1 MYMRVAALAA
11 WVVASALAWP
21 VHANERQTPDDPAP
35 DRLTLDDAFARVAT
49 HRNKTHPD
57 LRLFEA
63 RRDVLQAERDRAGQ
77 RPPLT
82 LDATL
87 ENAFGSGDS
96 RGLREAELTL
106 SLASVLERGGKLD
119 ARRTLVQSRIDAL
132 AIERETTRLD
142 LLAEVARRYL
152 TAVGAERQRAIAEQ
166 DIAQRK
172 RTVAAARQRLQAGA
186 SPESVVF
193 TAQAALARA
202 ELDRDRAAQRGIAAR
217 QHLAALWGERD
228 PRFRVVAGDP
238 ALPDIAT
245 PETLAA
251 LLDETPELARFADE
265 RRIGEARLQLA
276 RSEATPDLDWQ
287 VGVRRLQADGDVALI
302 GGVSMSLGTR
312 RRAEPGI
319 RAAEAEL
326 ATVEIEREARGM
338 ALYSTLVDAH
348 GRYRVARIET
358 RRLRDE
364 VLPKLVQAESAAER
378 AYRAGAISY
387 LEWAQLQSERT
398 AARRQQLDAALEA
411 QRALIELQRLTG
423 QALVVA
429 RNAQE
434 QGTSR

>member
-1 MYMRVAALAA
+1 MYTRLAASAA
-11 WVVASALAWP
+11 WVVAFALAWP
-21 VHANERQTPDDPAP
+21 VHAGERQTPAKPTPEA
-35 DRLTLDDAFARVAT
+35 LSLDDAFTRVAT
-49 HRNKTHPD
+49 YRDKTHPD
-57 LRLFEA
+57 LRLFDA
-63 RRDVLQAERDRAGQ
+63 RRDVLQAEQDRAGL

-82 LDATL
+82 LGTTL

-119 ARRTLVQSRIDAL
+119 ARRVLVQSRIDAL

-152 TAVGAERQRAIAEQ
+152 MAIAAERQQAIAEQ
-166 DIAQRK
+166 DIAQRR
-172 RTVAAARQRLQAGA
+172 RTVAAARQRQQAGA

-202 ELDRDRAAQRGIAAR
+202 ELERERTVQRGIAAR

-228 PRFRVVAGDP
+228 PRFGVVQGDP
-238 ALPDIAT
+238 ALPEIAS
-245 PETLAA
+245 PDALAA
-251 LLDETPELARFADE
+251 LLDGMPELSRFADE
-265 RRIGEARLQLA
+265 RRIREARLQLA

-302 GGVSMSLGTR
+302 GGVSMALGAR
-312 RRAEPGI
+312 GRAEPGI
-319 RAAEAEL
+319 RVAEAEF
-326 ATVEIEREARGM
+326 ASVEIEREARGM

-348 GRYRVARIET
+348 GRYRVARVEAK
-358 RRLRDE
+358 RLRDE
-364 VLPKLVQAESAAER
+364 VLPKLAQAESAAER

-423 QALVVA
+423 QALVA
-429 RNAQE
+429 APAANE
-434 QGTSR
+434 QGSSR

>member
-1 MYMRVAALAA
+1 MYMRLAALAA

-21 VHANERQTPDDPAP
+21 VHANERPTPNERPLND
-35 DRLTLDDAFARVAT
+35 LSLDDAFARVAA

-57 LRLFEA
+57 LRLFDA
-63 RRDVLQAERDRAGQ
+63 RRDVLRAEQERAIQ
-77 RPPLT
+77 RPAFVAG
-82 LDATL
+82 ATL
-87 ENAFGSGDS
+87 ENALGSGES
-96 RGLREAELTL
+96 AGLGGAELTL

-119 ARRTLVQSRIDAL
+119 ARRTLAQSRIDAL

-152 TAVGAERQRAIAEQ
+152 MAIAAERQQAIAEQ
-166 DIAQRK
+166 DIAQRR

-202 ELDRDRAAQRGIAAR
+202 ELERERAVQRGSAAR

-228 PRFRVVAGDP
+228 PRFAVVPGEP
-238 ALPDIAT
+238 ALPEIAS
-245 PETLAA
+245 PDALAA
-251 LLDETPELARFADE
+251 LLDGMPELSRFADE
-265 RRIGEARLQLA
+265 RRIREARLQLA

-287 VGVRRLQADGDVALI
+287 VGVRRLQAEGDVALI
-302 GGVSMSLGTR
+302 GGVSMALGAR
-312 RRAEPGI
+312 GRAEPGI
-319 RAAEAEL
+319 RAAEADL
-326 ATVEIEREARGM
+326 ASLDIEREARGM

-348 GRYRVARIET
+348 GRYRVARVEA

-364 VLPKLVQAESAAER
+364 VLPKLAQAESAAER

-423 QALVVA
+423 QPLIHAPVA
-429 RNAQE
+429 DE
-434 QGTSR
+434 QGFSR